1 MALIISSIHRNS
13 ACLIIAVA
21 LGMGSS
27 PGVMAAKPET
37 KPVAASQVTKPA
49 PQKSLYERLGG
60 YDAITAVV
68 NDFADRLVGDPKL
81 TRSFGGFSADRLRQF
96 KTFNIQLT
104 CQATG
109 GPCTYHGR
117 DMSTTH
123 KGSKVTAEE
132 FDIGAGHL
140 VASLDKFGVK
150 DPEKSE
156 LLTIIGS
163 LRPQIVE

>member
-1 MALIISSIHRNS
+1 MTHIINNLRRNS

-21 LGMGSS
+21 FGFGISS
-27 PGVMAAKPET
+27 SVMAAKPET
-37 KPVAASQVTKPA
+37 KSPPGSQATQPAS
-49 PQKSLYERLGG
+49 QKSLYERLGG

-68 NDFADRLVGDPKL
+68 NDFADRLVADPKL

-96 KTFNIQLT
+96 KMFNIQLV

-132 FDIGAGHL
+132 FDIVAGHL

-150 DPEKSE
+150 APEKSE

>member
-1 MALIISSIHRNS
+1 MTHIISSLRRNS
-13 ACLIIAVA
+13 ACLFIVTAFG
-21 LGMGSS
+21 LGISSSVSAANPETEAGSS
-27 PGVMAAKPET
+27 LSNHPT
-37 KPVAASQVTKPA
+37 ST
-49 PQKSLYERLGG
+49 QKSLYERLGG
-60 YDAITAVV
+60 YDAIAAVV
-68 NDFADRLVGDPKL
+68 NDFADRLVADPRL

-96 KTFNIQLT
+96 KTFNIQLV

-109 GPCTYHGR
+109 GPCAYHGR

-132 FDIGAGHL
+132 FGIVAGNL